1 MRSCVTLARRE
12 GARNAHVLRR
22 VDVQTRTLGVVELD
36 SFAQRD
42 CKFFAGPGW
51 RNSGAVA
58 SFHLVGADPWW
69 RNPLTCADVDFTV
82 LRAIRAAL
90 SVCSVSSAEPTP
102 IRRPRADRARQVADV
117 LRHQIHAGAYDDGL
131 PAEQALAA
139 EFFVSRNTIREALA
153 VLKNEGLIDR
163 GRKVGTHV
171 AVRKYDHGLDALVGL
186 KETFKGYGEV
196 RNEVRAV
203 LRLAAPPAVARRL
216 GVVPGEEV
224 VFIERLRYLGELP
237 LSLDLTYL
245 APDIGAE
252 VLRHSLET
260 NDVFALIERVSGQR
274 LGSATLALEA
284 VSADPH
290 SAATLQLPD
299 GAALLMLERLT
310 SLDDGR
316 PVDLE
321 YIRMRGDRITMRGS
335 LIRSEP

>member
-1 MRSCVTLARRE
+1 
-12 GARNAHVLRR
+12 VLI
-22 VDVQTRTLGVVELD
+22 V
-36 SFAQRD
+36 
-42 CKFFAGPGW
+42 
-51 RNSGAVA
+51 
-58 SFHLVGADPWW
+58 
-69 RNPLTCADVDFTV
+69 
-82 LRAIRAAL
+82 
-90 SVCSVSSAEPTP
+90 SAEPTP
-102 IRRPRADRARQVADV
+102 LKRPRADRARQVADV
-117 LRHQIHAGAYDDGL
+117 LRHQIHSGAYDDGM
-131 PAEQALAA
+131 PTEQALAA

-186 KETFKGYGEV
+186 KETFKDYGEV

-203 LRLAAPPAVARRL
+203 LHLAAPPAVARRL
-216 GVVPGEEV
+216 QLEPGEPV
-224 VFIERLRYLGELP
+224 VFIERLRYLGDLP

-252 VLRHSLET
+252 VLRHPLET
-260 NDVFALIERVSGQR
+260 NDVFALIERVSAQR

-290 SAATLQLPD
+290 SAATLQVPD